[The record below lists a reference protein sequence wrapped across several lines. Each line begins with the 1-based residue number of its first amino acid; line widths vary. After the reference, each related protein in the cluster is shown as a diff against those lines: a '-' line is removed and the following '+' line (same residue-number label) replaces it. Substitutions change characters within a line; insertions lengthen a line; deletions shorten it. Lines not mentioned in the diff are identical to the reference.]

1 MKAAIKREQC
11 QACLSIAEREQA
23 RFEESIV
30 NSEKGRMKNEEED
43 CDFGF
48 EVGGDDCDVNRH
60 GIGHH

>member
-1 MKAAIKREQC
+1 
-11 QACLSIAEREQA
+11 LSIAEREQA

-48 EVGGDDCDVNRH
+48 EVGGDDCDINRH